1 MEHTNRVDECHIGK
15 GHSFLG
21 LIDRFRKRAIQEKA
35 QFFSHAGNSFFL
47 LHMYIALPPFP
58 RDNLV

>member
-1 MEHTNRVDECHIGK
+1 MEHTNRADEGHIGK

-21 LIDRFRKRAIQEKA
+21 LIDKLRKKGHIRNT
-35 QFFSHAGNSFFL
+35 QFFGHAGNSFFL